1 METAALE
8 RARAAQVV
16 RRRHLLSAYVGYFVF
31 IPQPLILLGRFQWA
45 GVAMG
50 LFVLYAYFTPT
61 LGAASKEEIDE
72 VLREQASRRQT
83 EGGGVVSMDAALYAK
98 MRHSQHP
105 QAAMAARIIP
115 PTDERSAPFKVE
127 TSMLRQPKSPS
138 D

>member
-8 RARAAQVV
+8 RARAAQIV
-16 RRRHLLSAYVGYFVF
+16 RRRHLLSAYAGYIVF
-31 IPQPLILLGRFQWA
+31 IPLPLILLEHFQWA

-61 LGAASKEEIDE
+61 LGAPSKDEIDE

-83 EGGGVVSMDAALYAK
+83 EGGGVVSMDAALYSQ
-98 MRHSQHP
+98 MRSFQPP
-105 QAAMAARIIP
+105 QPVMAARIIP
-115 PTDERSAPFKVE
+115 PADERSASFKVE
-127 TSMLRQPKSPS
+127 TGILRQPKSPS